1 MEGKDE
7 LLLLSLLFTLSFIEN
22 KVGELLIL
30 EQLVDLGCISLSFF
44 FLKGFVGVAFGKYF

>member
-7 LLLLSLLFTLSFIEN
+7 LLLLSLLFTLSLIEN

-44 FLKGFVGVAFGKYF
+44 LKGFVGVAFGKYF